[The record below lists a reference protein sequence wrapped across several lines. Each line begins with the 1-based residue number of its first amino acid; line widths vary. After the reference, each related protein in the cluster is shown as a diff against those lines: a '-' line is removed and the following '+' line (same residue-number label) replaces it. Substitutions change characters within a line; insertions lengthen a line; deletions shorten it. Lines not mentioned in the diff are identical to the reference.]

1 MSVSP
6 EITQQ
11 VLALRDTINQHNHA
25 YYVLDDPQL
34 PDKEYDKLVRA
45 LEALEAQHPELVSPD
60 SPTQRV
66 GATPLTTFN
75 SVQHVIPMLSLSN
88 AFDAQEVADFEQRIE
103 EKLATTTVEFAV
115 EPKLDGLAISLRYED
130 GVLVQAATRGDGR
143 SGEDVTQNVRT
154 IAAIPLRLLGD
165 DYPKV
170 LEVRGE
176 IFMSKTGFNA
186 LNQQQRAKGEK
197 TFANPRNAAAGSLRQ
212 LDAKITAKRPLRFYA
227 YAVGEVTGTPLASHH
242 ADMLRGLKKWGIP
255 VTDLLDVVTGSQG
268 CLDYYTKILAQRD
281 HLDFDIDGVVY
292 KVNQLSQQETM
303 GFVSRAPRW
312 AVAHKLPAQEAL
324 TTVNSIEI
332 QVGRTG
338 ALTPVARLVAV
349 EVGGV
354 TVTNATLHN
363 QDEITRKDIRAGD
376 TVIVRRAGDV
386 IPEVVRSVP
395 EKRPD
400 NAPVFVFPTQ
410 CPVCAAPVSQEEGEA
425 VIRCSAGLSC
435 AAQRKQA
442 LQHFASR
449 RAMDIS
455 GLGEKIIDQVIDKQL
470 VHTPAELYQLT
481 QDQWANLERMG
492 EKSAIKV
499 MKALDKSKQTTL
511 ARFLYALGIREVG
524 ESTARSLANH
534 FYTLAAIES
543 ASLEQLQKV
552 DDVGE
557 IVAKN
562 VHHFFRQPTNQQ
574 VVQQLRT
581 LGIHWDETIPKP
593 DDKEVMVSTR
603 FTDKTVVLTGTLTQL
618 TRDEAK
624 QHLLDMGAKVSSSIS
639 KKTDYLIA
647 GDNAGSKL
655 KKAESLGVETLDEQ
669 SFIDTVNELKQ

>member
-186 LNQQQRAKGEK
+186 LNQQQRTKGEK

-562 VHHFFRQPTNQQ
+562 VHHFFRQSTNQQ
-574 VVQQLRT
+574 VIQQLRT

>member
-562 VHHFFRQPTNQQ
+562 VHHFFRQAVNQQ
-574 VVQQLRT
+574 VVQQLRS

-593 DDKEVMVSTR
+593 DNKEVRESTR
-603 FTDKTVVLTGTLTQL
+603 FTNKTVVLTGTLTQL